1 MRRRLAIAALVA
13 AAAIWGSA
21 FIFGAIAMRELTA
34 LQTVTARF
42 IMASLLLLPM
52 ALWRREWPRPNDWL
66 AFLLTGA
73 LGFPV
78 SMLLLFSGL
87 EYAGAAITSLLY
99 GAFPVLLA
107 LAALVFDGEKIGRRG
122 WIAALVS
129 TLGAALITAGRWNA
143 RDWLGPS
150 LVLAALACFAV
161 WVIMSNRLMRRYSS
175 LCVTS
180 WTMLFGTLILIPIGF
195 FYGGPAPAALHA
207 PTWLSL
213 LSLGV
218 MCTAVAFQLW
228 NWGLQELG
236 TYTSG
241 VISNLEPLI
250 GAILAVLVLG
260 ESVGPALCL
269 GGALILGA
277 ALSVSL

>member
-66 AFLLTGA
+66 ALLLTGA

-107 LAALVFDGEKIGRRG
+107 LAALVFDGEKIG
-122 WIAALVS
+122 
-129 TLGAALITAGRWNA
+129 
-143 RDWLGPS
+143 
-150 LVLAALACFAV
+150 
-161 WVIMSNRLMRRYSS
+161 
-175 LCVTS
+175 
-180 WTMLFGTLILIPIGF
+180 
-195 FYGGPAPAALHA
+195 
-207 PTWLSL
+207 
-213 LSLGV
+213 
-218 MCTAVAFQLW
+218 
-228 NWGLQELG
+228 
-236 TYTSG
+236 
-241 VISNLEPLI
+241 
-250 GAILAVLVLG
+250 
-260 ESVGPALCL
+260 
-269 GGALILGA
+269 
-277 ALSVSL
+277 